1 MKYTTYL
8 NNAKILEWG
17 LNFSQAVVFDWLTLV
32 PGWAEQMIEG
42 KEVWYFAS
50 RTTCLKELPTVG
62 TSEDTIYRI
71 YKALEKLG
79 LIEYKKVGVKDYIKL
94 SKKAKEWHYKD
105 LGKKSEHSEIY
116 PNDLGN
122 PSENDSDENPTYNN
136 ITLDNNISNNK
147 KKSKNKPLQ
156 EINTCEEV
164 KEMPFNIQAKAK
176 VKELIPDYYFD
187 ETYDWKALT
196 EIDYYL
202 VNFLQAQEEI
212 LGTKIGIGKRLE
224 AFEVLIRHVLENE
237 KWFTFD
243 LSGINKN
250 KNKFWNAC
258 KSDLGTQSKSD
269 NWNDFMAKH
278 YLDRDIPQ
286 FNSVYQR
293 NNILADLTRD
303 IVSRLRAIGEIDKA
317 IVIEMQYQKVEWE
330 ELYKLALDQIK
341 FTQAE
346 YEKIAIW

>member
-1 MKYTTYL
+1 MSIVRTQKGINPFVQIDSRVFEDNRISWKAKGLLGYL
-8 NNAKILEWG
+8 LSKPDNWKVLIDDIVKKSPDGITSIRGA
-17 LNFSQAVVFDWLTLV
+17 
-32 PGWAEQMIEG
+32 
-42 KEVWYFAS
+42 
-50 RTTCLKELPTVG
+50 LKELKENGYADLELIRDDDSGQINGKGWVIFEQPKHRHTENPDVG
-62 TSEDTIYRI
+62 ENRKS
-71 YKALEKLG
+71 G
-79 LIEYKKVGVKDYIKL
+79 NPKVG
-94 SKKAKEWHYKD
+94 
-105 LGKKSEHSEIY
+105 KSTTS
-116 PNDLGN
+116 
-122 PSENDSDENPTYNN
+122 NN
-136 ITLDNNISNNK
+136 NLSNNK

-187 ETYDWKALT
+187 ENYDWKALT

-202 VNFLQAQEEI
+202 VNYLQAQEEI
-212 LGTKIGIGKRLE
+212 LGTKIAICRRLE
-224 AFEVLIRHVLENE
+224 AFEVLIRHVLEKE

-258 KSDLGTQSKSD
+258 KSDLGKQLKSD
-269 NWNDFMAKH
+269 NWDDFMAKH

-317 IVIEMQYQKVEWE
+317 IVIEMQYQKVDWE
-330 ELYKLALDQIK
+330 ELYKLALNQVK
-341 FTQAE
+341 FTQTE